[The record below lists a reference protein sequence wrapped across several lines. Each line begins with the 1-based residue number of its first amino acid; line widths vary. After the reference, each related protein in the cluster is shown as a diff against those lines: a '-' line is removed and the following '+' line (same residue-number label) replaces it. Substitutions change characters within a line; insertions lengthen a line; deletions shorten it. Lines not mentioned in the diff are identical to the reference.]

1 MVLMDQLQT
10 DGLAQ
15 VLAQRVHTV
24 MELLQVEVDLVAKAL
39 VLVEK
44 TKHHL
49 EVT

>member
-1 MVLMDQLQT
+1 MMDQLQT

-15 VLAQRVHTV
+15 VLAQRLHTV
-24 MELLQVEVDLVAKAL
+24 MELLQVEVDMVAEAL
-39 VLVEK
+39 VTVEK